1 MEARSNWLV
10 ESVVELRDAIQEST
24 KLPSEDLAEL
34 LDEEKCFSLTRP
46 EDGEEWC
53 YIKLGGNT
61 STVSPWQKPRSS
73 KLIKGILLHSEAR
86 VVEVCVGAHDE
97 YLKTVHGRKLG
108 QYEDTVMCACE
119 VQVDPP
125 RQEVLLTFKHTYN
138 VDCVW
143 VFGLHVMTTEEQV
156 RCSEGRFSG
165 GHLTSVLKEK
175 DVNVSKDAAKFLSM
189 LESYNGAGF
198 NENNQLALM
207 SMFLGPKVVNDA
219 SFNAG
224 VFGKGDGKQ
233 SNVCVEGN
241 DSKVT
246 AVDEA
251 NSNSMESKMKE
262 LAITSEEGE
271 INNKPSSEGNNNNTG
286 NLYKE
291 TIKPKSQTMPSV
303 GSNDGLLEKLFTLMG
318 DTQGQHSVTKA
329 EASPPPTSAH
339 DSLKPPGPSSHLL
352 DTLLQSLGR
361 IPPPVNNFHPT
372 HSAAPGPAHSTP
384 RARGVGSGNVW
395 PADGGCEGLSLEESG
410 LLLKEIENMIDRKF
424 AQMEERLVRRIEE
437 KIVEKTENDSKR
449 LEKIEEHLSKL
460 CEHLQR

>member
-1 MEARSNWLV
+1 M
-10 ESVVELRDAIQEST
+10 ELRDAIQEST
-24 KLPSEDLAEL
+24 TLPSEDLAEL

-46 EDGEEWC
+46 EDGEDWC
-53 YIKLGGNT
+53 YIKLGRNT
-61 STVSPWQKPRSS
+61 STLPTWQKPPSQ
-73 KLIKGILLHSEAR
+73 KLIKGILLYSEAR

-97 YLKTVHGRKLG
+97 YLKTVHGRRLG
-108 QYEDTVMCACE
+108 QYEDTEMCACQ

-138 VDCVW
+138 IDCVW

-156 RCSEGRFSG
+156 KGPEGRFSG

-189 LESYNGAGF
+189 LESYNGGKF

-207 SMFLGPKVVNDA
+207 SMFFGPKVVNDA
-219 SFNAG
+219 SFSPG
-224 VFGKGDGKQ
+224 VFGKGGGAGGKGDGKQ
-233 SNVCVEGN
+233 SGMCVEGN

-251 NSNSMESKMKE
+251 NSNSVESKMKE
-262 LAITSEEGE
+262 LAITSEDGE
-271 INNKPSSEGNNNNTG
+271 INNKATSEGNNNTTG

-291 TIKPKSQTMPSV
+291 AMQPKPQTVPSTEN
-303 GSNDGLLEKLFTLMG
+303 NDRMLEKLLTLMEN
-318 DTQGQHSVTKA
+318 TQGQHSVTKT
-329 EASPPPTSAH
+329 EASPPPTSY
-339 DSLKPPGPSSHLL
+339 DSLKPSGPPSHLL
-352 DTLLQSLGR
+352 HTFIQSLGR
-361 IPPPVNNFHPT
+361 IPPPGNNFHPS

-384 RARGVGSGNVW
+384 RARGGGGGNVW
-395 PADGGCEGLSLEESG
+395 PGDGGSDELSLEGSEV
-410 LLLKEIENMIDRKF
+410 LLKEIENMIDRKF

-437 KIVEKTENDSKR
+437 KIVEKAEQDSKR

-460 CEHLQR
+460 CDHLQR